1 MLPLVFNI
9 AMYDFCVKL
18 YIAMYIFVYYF
29 CNMVLVS
36 VLRYY
41 CESVFGLVSSI
52 PSQQGVHHLAEA
64 AVGLGDFA
72 TAVDA
77 DEAARH
83 FVVVEHGAGLV
94 LVFL

>member
-52 PSQQGVHHLAEA
+52 PFQQGVHHFAKA
-64 AVGLGDFA
+64 AVGFGDFA
-72 TAVDA
+72 AAVDA